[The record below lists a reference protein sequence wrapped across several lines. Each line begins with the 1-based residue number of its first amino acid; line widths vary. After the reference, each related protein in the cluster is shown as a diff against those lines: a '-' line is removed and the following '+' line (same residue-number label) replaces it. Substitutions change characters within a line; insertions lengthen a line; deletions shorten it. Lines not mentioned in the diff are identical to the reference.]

1 LEGTNV
7 KSVGCFL
14 VCLVLAACA
23 VSSAQDRTERLSI
36 LQPEI
41 QQAEVAAPPSC
52 SEQTQVIR
60 VPPAIAKR
68 AKVKARLLNLL
79 HASLLDDAKGLVN
92 AAQEKEIRKLANEIR
107 KEDPQQY

>member
-1 LEGTNV
+1 M
-7 KSVGCFL
+7 KSMGCFW
-14 VCLVLAACA
+14 VCLVVAACT
-23 VSSAQDRTERLSI
+23 VGNAQDRAERLSI

-41 QQAEVAAPPSC
+41 QQPEVAEPSAC
-52 SEQTQVIR
+52 SEQPQVIR
-60 VPPAIAKR
+60 VPQAIVKR

-107 KEDPQQY
+107 KDDPQQD